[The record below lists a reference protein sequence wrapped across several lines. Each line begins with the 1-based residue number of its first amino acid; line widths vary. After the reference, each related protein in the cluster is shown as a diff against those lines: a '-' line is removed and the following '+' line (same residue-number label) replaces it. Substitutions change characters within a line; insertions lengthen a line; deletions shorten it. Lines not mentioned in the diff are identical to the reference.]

1 MTTTT
6 TSNFL
11 VPPQPRTLA
20 GRVWS
25 RLVAL
30 QKDYPALQLF
40 AIAIIL
46 FIGANALPGL
56 LNPNGIKLM
65 LVMAALTG
73 LAALGQT
80 LVIIVGGID
89 LSIASLIGAAG
100 LAVSQLPAKFGI
112 DFWPVFIGVIIG
124 AALIGAGIGYISHR
138 FDLNPLIIS
147 LGAGAFGLGVVFV
160 VMGGFF
166 TGTAPAWLGKFMSPV
181 STTFG
186 LPIPPVV
193 TLWIIIAIV
202 MFVLFNWT
210 ATGRRLSAV
219 GTNRRAA
226 DLALVKSRKMW
237 VIVFMISAVG
247 SALVGTLLAGY
258 SGSADLTQGNTYM
271 FQSLAAVVVGG
282 TMMGGK
288 GDYNRTVTGAILI
301 TALNTVLI
309 GLGFSSADQQ
319 IMFGAVILLS
329 VVMYGRERRI
339 RDRI

>member
-1 MTTTT
+1 MTT
-6 TSNFL
+6 TSNI
-11 VPPQPRTLA
+11 VVIPESTSPA
-20 GRVWS
+20 A
-25 RLVAL
+25 RLWRGFVAV
-30 QKDYPALQLF
+30 QKEYPALQLV
-40 AIAIIL
+40 AIAVIL
-46 FIGANALPGL
+46 LIGANLLPGL
-56 LNPNGIKLM
+56 LNPNGIRLM

-80 LVIIVGGID
+80 LVIIIGGID
-89 LSIASLIGAAG
+89 LSIASVIGAAG
-100 LAVSQLPAKFGI
+100 LAVSQLPGKYGI
-112 DFWPVFIGVIIG
+112 DFGVVFIGVIIG
-124 AALIGAGIGYISHR
+124 AALLGAGIGYVSHR

-147 LGAGAFGLGVVFV
+147 LGAGAFALGVVYV
-160 VMGGFF
+160 LKGGYF
-166 TGTAPAWLGKFMSPV
+166 TGTAPSWLGSFMSPV

-193 TLWIIIAIV
+193 MLWIVVAII
-202 MFVLFNWT
+202 MFVLFTWT
-210 ATGRRLSAV
+210 ASGRRLSAV

-226 DLALVKSRKMW
+226 DLSLVKSRRIW

-247 SALVGTLLAGY
+247 SAVVGTLLAGY

-288 GDYNRTVTGAILI
+288 GDYNRTITGALLI

-319 IMFGAVILLS
+319 ILFGAVILIS
-329 VVMYGRERRI
+329 VVVYGRERRL

>member
-1 MTTTT
+1 MMTTA
-6 TSNFL
+6 SIALPREDASVPVRAWRSL
-11 VPPQPRTLA
+11 V
-20 GRVWS
+20 RV
-25 RLVAL
+25 
-30 QKDYPALQLF
+30 QKEYPALQLV
-40 AIAIIL
+40 AIAVIL
-46 FIGANALPGL
+46 LIGANALPGL
-56 LNPNGIKLM
+56 LNPNGIRLM
-65 LVMAALTG
+65 FVMAALTG

-80 LVIIVGGID
+80 LVIVIGGID
-89 LSIASLIGAAG
+89 LSIASIIGAAG
-100 LAVSQLPAKFGI
+100 LAVSQFPSKFGI
-112 DFWPVFIGVIIG
+112 DFWPVFIGVILG
-124 AALIGAGIGYISHR
+124 AALLGAGIGYISHR

-147 LGAGAFGLGVVFV
+147 LGAGAFALGVVFV
-160 VMGGFF
+160 LKGGYFS
-166 TGTAPAWLGKFMSPV
+166 GTAPSWLGKFMSPI

-193 TLWIIIAIV
+193 SLWIVIAIV
-202 MFVLFNWT
+202 MFVLFTWT

-237 VIVFMISAVG
+237 VIVFMVSAVG

-288 GDYNRTVTGAILI
+288 GDYNRTITGALLI

-319 IMFGAVILLS
+319 ILFGAIILASVIL
-329 VVMYGRERRI
+329 YGRERRL